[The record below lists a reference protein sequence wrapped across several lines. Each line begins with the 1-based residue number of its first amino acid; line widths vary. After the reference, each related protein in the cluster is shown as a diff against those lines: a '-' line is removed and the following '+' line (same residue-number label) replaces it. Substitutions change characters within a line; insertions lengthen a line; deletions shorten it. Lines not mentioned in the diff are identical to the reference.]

1 MIQLEIGGRRYPVQS
16 GELVFGTDPA
26 STILLEGGDVLPR
39 HAVVTALPGGGA
51 AIQVGAEAALVRV
64 NGVRLGAEPT
74 PLLHGDK
81 ISVGVHDVRVVDERR
96 AGSTQMMAAFG
107 ATAPDAGVP
116 VREGGPMVSGRVV
129 CLTDGREYTVS
140 GDGLVFGRDAACDVV
155 IASTDVSRRHAE
167 IRPGPQGYV
176 LTDSSANGTLV
187 NGQRVSGS
195 RVLARADVIR
205 IGTEEYRFYAS
216 PAAGLAPPI
225 TSGLP
230 LGAVERLNETLHGVP
245 VTPAHVTP
253 VPSLNDTLHGIP
265 RTPMPGRV
273 PAMDAPGAD
282 ETLEVVKDGM
292 GEAAAPGAGMRTPV
306 TTARA
311 QTPAPS
317 SPPAPLFPSS
327 PPSPPLASLL
337 IRGGALKGK
346 RLPVRSPVVNI
357 GRADYNDIV
366 LPEAS
371 VSTAHAKLQRRE
383 GVWMIADLG
392 STNGTTVDGETVT
405 GELPLSPGATIRFG
419 EVAVLFEPM
428 DAGVDAPKSGTRVM
442 PKLEVTAAA
451 PPSVEEPPP
460 APSPR
465 RNTPRVQPKPQVVV
479 GGAPEGSGVSVWAIL
494 LFIALAAA
502 AAALVFLR

>member
-1 MIQLEIGGRRYPVQS
+1 MIQLEIDGRRYPVQS
-16 GELVFGTDPA
+16 GELVFGTDPGCA
-26 STILLEGGDVLPR
+26 ILLAGGDVLPR

-51 AIQVGAEAALVRV
+51 AIQVGGVAADVRV

-81 ISVGVHDVRVVDERR
+81 ISVGTHDVRVVDERR

-107 ATAPDAGVP
+107 SAPAEGSAP

-129 CLTDGREYTVS
+129 CLTDGREYTVP

-167 IRPGPQGYV
+167 IRPGLQGYV
-176 LTDSSANGTLV
+176 LTDSGANGTLV
-187 NGQRVSGS
+187 NGQRVAGS

-216 PAAGLAPPI
+216 PSAALAPPV

-230 LGAVERLNETLHGVP
+230 LGAVERLNQTLHGVP
-245 VTPAHVTP
+245 VTPPHVTP
-253 VPSLNDTLHGIP
+253 IPALNDTLHGIP
-265 RTPMPGRV
+265 RTPIAVERAEIPAGAERLEGGVGAFV
-273 PAMDAPGAD
+273 PA
-282 ETLEVVKDGM
+282 
-292 GEAAAPGAGMRTPV
+292 
-306 TTARA
+306 
-311 QTPAPS
+311 PA
-317 SPPAPLFPSS
+317 SPPP

-346 RLPVRSPVVNI
+346 RLPVRLPVVNI

-383 GVWMIADLG
+383 GVWVISDLG
-392 STNGTTVDGETVT
+392 STNGTTVDGETVS

-428 DAGVDAPKSGTRVM
+428 DAAVDAPKSGTRVM
-442 PKLEVTAAA
+442 PRIEVTPAT
-451 PPSVEEPPP
+451 PPSVNEEPPVP
-460 APSPR
+460 AR
-465 RNTPRVQPKPQVVV
+465 RNTPRIQPKPQVVV
-479 GGAPEGSGVSVWAIL
+479 GGATEGSGVSVWAIL
-494 LFIALAAA
+494 LFLALAAA

>member
-16 GELVFGTDPA
+16 GELVFGTDPGCA
-26 STILLEGGDVLPR
+26 ILLEGGDVLPR

-51 AIQVGAEAALVRV
+51 AIQVGAVAADVRV

-81 ISVGVHDVRVVDERR
+81 ISLGAHDVRVVDERR
-96 AGSTQMMAAFG
+96 VGSTQMMAAFG
-107 ATAPDAGVP
+107 AAEVEGGAP

-129 CLTDGREYTVS
+129 CLTDGREYSVP
-140 GDGLVFGRDAACDVV
+140 GDGLVFGRDAACEVV

-205 IGTEEYRFYAS
+205 IGPEEYRFYAS
-216 PAAGLAPPI
+216 PSAAMAPPV

-230 LGAVERLNETLHGVP
+230 LGAVERLNQTLHGVP
-245 VTPAHVTP
+245 VAPAHVTP
-253 VPSLNDTLHGIP
+253 IPALNDTLHGIP
-265 RTPMPGRV
+265 RTPIAVERAVEAVEKRAVEHGV
-273 PAMDAPGAD
+273 VGAA
-282 ETLEVVKDGM
+282 EK
-292 GEAAAPGAGMRTPV
+292 GAGDAVESAHDALLKTPV
-306 TTARA
+306 
-311 QTPAPS
+311 PPPPV
-317 SPPAPLFPSS
+317 PPA
-327 PPSPPLASLL
+327 PPLASLL

-346 RLPVRSPVVNI
+346 RLPVRLPVVNI

-383 GVWMIADLG
+383 GVWVISDLG
-392 STNGTTVDGETVT
+392 STNGTTVDGETVS

-442 PKLEVTAAA
+442 PKLEVTPAT
-451 PPSVEEPPP
+451 PPSVNEEPPVP
-460 APSPR
+460 AR
-465 RNTPRVQPKPQVVV
+465 RNTPRIQPKPQIVV
-479 GGAPEGSGVSVWAIL
+479 GGATEGSGVSVWAIL
-494 LFIALAAA
+494 LFLALAAA